1 MRFRARSI
9 QIDRLLRKRE
19 CAIED
24 GLLSLFG
31 CVLSSPRQVVP
42 VRESLERARIAWIDF
57 QRAFVKRL
65 RFRDRSEVIG
75 PVARQRVGSQDMFIG
90 DKIVR
95 LLAQYAIEFGLRD
108 MSNQCCHDALR
119 DLVLNHKEI

>member
-1 MRFRARSI
+1 VRFRARAV

-24 GLLSLFG
+24 GLLPLFG

-75 PVARQRVGSQDMFIG
+75 PVARQRVGRKTCS
-90 DKIVR
+90 
-95 LLAQYAIEFGLRD
+95 
-108 MSNQCCHDALR
+108 
-119 DLVLNHKEI
+119 